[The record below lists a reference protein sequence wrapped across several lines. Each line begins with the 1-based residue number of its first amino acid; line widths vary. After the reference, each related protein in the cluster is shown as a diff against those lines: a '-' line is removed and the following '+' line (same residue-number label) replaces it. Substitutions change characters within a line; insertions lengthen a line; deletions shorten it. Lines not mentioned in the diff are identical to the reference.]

1 MRRSAFEER
10 TCSYGR
16 WKMDKRKLDP
26 RMFLP
31 LLLIPLL
38 VAVRAAKKRKAKK
51 ERAAVKALARQLVE
65 ERGSGKKHQ
74 EKVGKIGIR
83 GRLSEIKGLFGNRV
97 FRFVVML
104 GLRKLISR
112 KLAEAQESLPP
123 NRLVRRLSKATDI

>member
-1 MRRSAFEER
+1 
-10 TCSYGR
+10 
-16 WKMDKRKLDP
+16 MDKRKLDP

-65 ERGSGKKHQ
+65 ERGSGKRE
-74 EKVGKIGIR
+74 EKVGKIGIS